1 MSVLAALALLAVQA
15 GEPDADAPKPPI
27 GSSAPPPTIDS
38 LLDQP
43 PMDEDARQAA
53 VQAAYAAAQARRGG
67 LDGRWRLTGADGQP
81 LYIFQFTD
89 PGPSPDP
96 RSSSPSVPVIEGAW
110 RDPSRP
116 GAAGSGFLDSVQRDG
131 EDLVVRFH
139 DQDRAQ
145 VVTLHPRGGGW
156 SGGIEGEAASRPVA
170 MSRY

>member
-27 GSSAPPPTIDS
+27 GSSAPPTIDS

-96 RSSSPSVPVIEGAW
+96 RSSS
-110 RDPSRP
+110 
-116 GAAGSGFLDSVQRDG
+116 
-131 EDLVVRFH
+131 
-139 DQDRAQ
+139 
-145 VVTLHPRGGGW
+145 
-156 SGGIEGEAASRPVA
+156 
-170 MSRY
+170 